1 MRAITTLL
9 ILLSLQNI
17 AQQGPKWRKITDAA
31 PWPKSYNYQLLS
43 IRDTL
48 WVLHPRGTWY
58 STDGQKWKA
67 STLSNPIYNHAFLDY
82 VLFDNQLVGLGYFKG
97 NIEQFQFRPIIFS
110 TTNMRTW
117 DTLSKASRL
126 PQRFF
131 YHPFVFNNQLWIIGG
146 EDKQTKYAD
155 IWKSSN
161 GVQWQEVVKETPLG
175 KRSSSQVVALN
186 NKLYLLNNDVWT
198 STDAIHWEKLTDA
211 IVPGQEIFGYTAVV
225 WKDQIW
231 LLGCNRNGRFS
242 SEVLY
247 SKDGKKWQAARA
259 PWSPRGGVAATVF
272 KGKIYMTGGKYGGTP
287 DHTEFIYSNDV
298 WVLE

>member
-1 MRAITTLL
+1 MRTITTLL
-9 ILLSLQNI
+9 IFLSLQGV
-17 AQQGPKWRKITDAA
+17 AQQGPKWRRITDSA

-43 IRDTL
+43 LRDTL

-58 STDGQKWKA
+58 STDGQRWKA
-67 STLSNPIYNHAFLDY
+67 SALSNPIYNHAFLDY
-82 VLFDNQLVGLGYFKG
+82 VLFNNQLIGLGYFKG

-110 TTNMRTW
+110 STNMRTW

-131 YHPFVFNNQLWIIGG
+131 YHPFVFQNQLWIIGG
-146 EDKQTKYAD
+146 EDKQTSYAD

-161 GVQWQEVVKETPLG
+161 GVQWQQVVKEGSFG
-175 KRSSSQVVALN
+175 KRSNSQIVTLN
-186 NKLYLLNNDVWT
+186 KRLYLLNNDVWT

-225 WKDQIW
+225 WQDHIW
-231 LLGCNRNGRFS
+231 LLGCNRNGLFS
-242 SEVLY
+242 SQVLY
-247 SKDGKKWQAARA
+247 SKDGKKWLTARA

-272 KGKIYMTGGKYGGTP
+272 KGKIYLTGGKYGGTP

>member
-1 MRAITTLL
+1 M
-9 ILLSLQNI
+9 
-17 AQQGPKWRKITDAA
+17 AQQGPKWRKIDDAA

-58 STDGQKWKA
+58 STDGQKWTA
-67 STLSNPIYNHAFLDY
+67 SVLSNPIYNHAFLDY
-82 VLFDNQLVGLGYFKG
+82 VFFNNQLLGLGYFKG
-97 NIEQFQFRPIIFS
+97 NIEQFQFKPIIFS
-110 TTNMRTW
+110 SSNMRTW

-131 YHPFVFNNQLWIIGG
+131 YHPFAFQHQLWIIGG
-146 EDKQTKYAD
+146 EDKQTSYAD

-161 GVQWQEVVKETPLG
+161 GVQWQQVIKDAPFG
-175 KRSSSQVVALN
+175 KRSNSQIVML
-186 NKLYLLNNDVWT
+186 KDRLYLLNNDVWT

-225 WKDQIW
+225 WKEHIW

-247 SKDGKKWQAARA
+247 SKDGKKWQAASA

-272 KGKIYMTGGKYGGTP
+272 KGKIYLTGGKYGGTP
-287 DHTEFIYSNDV
+287 DHTEFIYSNDL